1 MLLLFVSL
9 YYHLSL
15 EYAQFQKPK
24 KKKRRIR
31 QKNDDDDGGGG
42 LASLESE
49 LLQSTNDNNQDRGS
63 RSQMSGNQQDAAELE
78 AKNRYQQV

>member
-1 MLLLFVSL
+1 MLLFVSL
-9 YYHLSL
+9 NHHLFL